1 MNISLTHQKK
11 GKFLLFFVFLLAS
24 FHLSYAQN
32 CSVNAGVPETI
43 CENDGTFTLSG
54 SSAGLV
60 QTGPTWTQVGGPS
73 VGINDTTN
81 LNTGIT
87 GLIGGNTYTFRL
99 SGVCTDGTS
108 LFQDVNITVEPIT
121 TSSAGASVASCPD
134 NSGTLTT
141 SANTPL
147 NAGET
152 GLWSIVGNNN
162 AGVVINT
169 PTSPTT
175 SLTLPENRAGVTILQ
190 WTITGPDYLPG
201 QFCESSSTMTVTN
214 YGGVQVVTAG
224 GDQNLD
230 NCYAVTQS
238 TTMAGSFGGNNINGQ
253 VGTWSFVSGPSAPN
267 FSDANA
273 NNTGVT
279 NLIEGV
285 YVFRW
290 SVSGPCAN
298 GEDTVTITV
307 DEATQDISTASI
319 QNNNIRFC
327 DASITTVTL
336 AGSQPQFT
344 GETITWTQTGGPI
357 VGINILNPN
366 SSTTQISGLDGSSTY
381 EFTYTIEN
389 SATLCDDTATATVR
403 YSTNPISILANPLE
417 GGADIVAVCGTTSV
431 DIPFST
437 TGNGSNTYSIISG
450 PSGSTLID
458 PATFINTGSTP
469 LNIDFDVE
477 GTYSILF
484 RRALSGTIQTGCDV
498 ATDAINVTVALT
510 PTSSNAGT
518 DQTLFCNIT
527 STDITGNVVAIGNSL
542 WSQISGPNT
551 ATIGSP
557 YARTTNVSNLIAGT
571 YVFQYGISG
580 GNACSPSAEDTVE
593 VIVSSNVAVATTAGT
608 DQTICFGAPTQ
619 LDGNAPPTSN
629 LVGTWTVD
637 TAPVGATIVFEDEND
652 PKTLV
657 SGLDDPDELYVF
669 LWTIANPNDVACPV
683 PGTDTVEIRTTLTEG
698 PTLADAGSDQ
708 CLGAGSSSV
717 TLDGNEPAGD
727 ETGTWTAV
735 PAVGIAFDDAN
746 QFDTDATI
754 TVEQSYVL
762 TWTIAKNTPGC
773 QSTSDDVEI
782 TIGANAIANAGL
794 DQTEC
799 QSVFIMDATGSV
811 GNSGIW
817 TQVSGPGG
825 YTFDDETSPT
835 AQVTFTFSGQYIFEW
850 TANNGTCSTDT
861 DQVVLN
867 VGIPSTTAVV
877 TTPTQTI
884 CSSTSITLD
893 GNPFDSNI
901 ETGYWTL
908 LSGAPNTPLFSN
920 VNDPNAMISGMVS
933 GTYIFRW
940 TIAGDSNCPTTF
952 ADKTVN
958 VFVPADAGPDLNF
971 CQVENFLLEATFGST
986 GTWTQISGPSVAT
999 ISQNP
1004 VDSNVAEIS
1013 NIVFGFPYTFQ
1024 FTTNYP
1030 GSTGCGNTSDQ
1041 VVVESSALPTILPD
1055 AGPDQLLCRGDLAIA
1070 DQTTLAGNIPPDD
1083 VDFAQWRF
1091 VEQPATS
1098 VAVITDD
1105 EDPLSTLT
1113 GLSVAGTYILEWN
1126 FESGNCFDTSDIVR
1140 IEVFDVPVANAGL
1153 DQNNACELDAQLA
1166 ADTPSGTAGGTWTLT
1181 GTPPG
1186 ETLTIDD
1193 PSSATSTVSNVT
1205 APGTY
1210 QLTWTVGYDGV
1221 TFPSPPSPSA
1231 CEPDSDTMEIVFTA
1245 TPPADP
1251 DAGPDDDLCLA
1262 VASQITINAV
1272 ASTALN
1278 KQWTQTAGPPGANIV
1293 SDNTETTI
1301 IDNLQEGTYEFTWTV
1316 DNGGGCSLFD
1326 TMELIVYDDPG
1337 VANAGPDQT
1346 LNQFSTVVLAADAAT
1361 AGIGTWTQ
1369 VSGPTTTVFEDENNP
1384 STEVFGVN
1392 SGTYVF
1398 EWTVSN
1404 GTCTLSSDTMEIS
1417 SVGLD
1422 LELTKSVLPV
1432 SANPGDTVTFTLDIF
1447 NNDASSASD
1456 ATGVGVRDAI
1466 PSGYT
1471 LVPGT
1476 ISNGGI
1482 FNVGDLSITW
1492 SNISILNGATASLT
1506 FDVTINDPTGAT
1518 DEYLNGAEITAND
1531 TFDIDSTVN
1540 NGLEGEDDQDSA
1552 EVSVNTSDL
1561 RLRKRI
1567 SSGSS
1572 STPNPGDTVV
1582 FELTVFNSGPDTAT
1596 NITIEDIV
1604 PSGYTITTVNDG
1616 GIESG
1621 GTISWDIA
1629 SLTGG
1634 NTTVTYEV
1642 TVNAPTG
1649 ALNEYVNTAQ
1659 ITAVDQ
1665 FDPDSAPNNDDGNQ
1679 SEDDEASVSIT
1690 TPEITDVELELLV
1703 NDASPTVGDVVTFT
1717 INLSNQQ
1724 GVDATGISVV
1734 NTIPAGYGSITAI
1747 DNSGVYNAGSGTITW
1762 SGLDVDLGT
1771 NSTILT
1777 FQATVL
1783 EPTGAVGEYTNVSEV
1798 TASDQFDID
1807 STPNNDTGNQSED
1820 DEGAV
1825 SITAPEVADLS
1836 ISKSVIVGGTTPN
1849 IGDALTFELII
1860 SNSGADNA
1868 TGVSVEDVLPVGFTL
1883 TAVNSGGS
1891 LAGNTATWSGLFIPS
1906 AGNIALTYQASVN
1919 TPTGAPGEYTN
1930 SAQIT
1935 SSNQFDPDSDP
1946 TVGPGADDL
1955 GDTIADDDETSL
1967 TITPQIANL
1976 SVDKSVS
1983 DATPD
1988 IGDTVTFTV
1997 QVDNAGPSIAT
2008 NVSIEDQVPSGYT
2021 IVGGSV
2027 SNDGIFNL
2035 GGSEVIWSLTDIP
2048 LTGETLTYQA
2058 TVNPP
2063 TGTLGEYE
2071 NIAQVTAVDQYDPN
2085 SAPNNDN
2092 GTQSEDDEDAQTVV
2106 PTAADLSL
2114 VKDISAASSATPNV
2128 GDTVIFELTITNA
2141 GTDTA
2146 TNIVL
2151 EDIVPSGYTLG
2162 TINNGGSAIAGTFLT
2177 WNIASL
2183 AVGSTTVSYEVT
2195 VNAPTGSTDEYLN
2208 TAEIAAVDQFDPD
2221 SDPGNDDGDQD
2232 EDDEDFFVVTPQV
2245 VDLELELLASNTTPD
2260 VGDTVTF
2267 TVNLSNLGDV
2277 SASGVSIENLVPP
2290 GYGSITGISNGGTF
2304 SFGTITWTGLNVPL
2318 GTNSTVLT
2326 FNAIVQTPTGALGEF
2341 THIAEVTASNQFDVD
2356 STPNN
2361 DTGNQSEDDEDAVTA
2376 APVQADLS
2384 LTKIVVDNDL
2394 TPNVGDEISFEIT
2407 VSNLGP
2413 ADATNVV
2420 VTDQLP
2426 TGFDYV
2432 LYSATAGI
2440 YNDTTG
2446 EWQVGTVAGG
2456 TSETIIIDVLVNAA
2470 GNYTNSAQITASDAF
2485 DIDSTPS
2492 NGVSTEDDQDEVVI
2506 NPQALVDI
2514 SLTKDVDNANP
2525 DVNTNVV
2532 FILTIA
2538 NAGPS
2543 DATSVEVTDLLPSGF
2558 AYVSDNGGGDYT
2570 SGTGIWD
2577 VGTLTSGATETLNIT
2592 ATVNVT
2598 GNYTNVAEVTAHDQP
2613 DNDSTPGNGVTAE
2626 DDQDDAA
2633 VNARPLVDIS
2643 VTKTADDLTP
2653 NVGDQIVFT
2662 VSVFNDGPNDATNV
2676 VVTDFLE
2683 SGYEFV
2689 SAVPS
2694 NGVYEPLNGS
2704 WTIGN
2709 LANTASETI
2718 VITANVLPNG
2728 DYTNIA
2734 ELTDLTE
2741 TDIDSEPANNDDTE
2755 DDQQTIEPIPVLVS
2769 DLVLRKSV
2777 DILSPLVGEEVI
2789 FNISIT
2795 NNGPSDV
2802 TGVEVLDLLPT
2813 GYTYVSNNR
2822 TAGVYIP
2829 ATGIWELNGMI
2840 PNGTT
2845 ETMNIVAIVNPTG
2858 DYFNVTEVFS
2868 SSNLDPNSIPNNNNI
2883 FENDQDSAGTTPIPS
2898 ADLTLDKSVDNE
2910 FPDVGSNVTFS
2921 VTLTNEGPSD
2931 ATGVVVSD
2939 VLPSGYTYISDDSGG
2954 TYSSVSGLWN
2964 VGSVAGGNNVILN
2977 VTAQVNATGNYVN
2990 SAEVTTSI
2998 QLDPDSTP
3006 GNNILSEDDQDEQ
3019 STTPRAVTDI
3029 SVTKMADNLSP
3040 LVGDQ
3045 IVFTVTVNNAGP
3057 NDASGLVIED
3067 ALASGYSF
3075 VSATTSAG
3083 IYDGITGGW
3092 ALSTIANGASET
3104 LQITALVLSSGDY
3117 RNTAEL
3123 IALDTF
3129 DPDSTP
3135 DNKLN
3140 SEDDQDTVVPVP
3152 DGLADLSL
3160 TKVVDNPTPNVG
3172 DVVEF
3177 TLNVNN
3183 NGSSDATGVV
3193 ITDLLPSGY
3202 TYQSHITTAGI
3213 YDSNA
3218 GIWNINGTIL
3228 NQSTETLV
3236 MLTTVNTPTGTIDEY
3251 LNVATISAS
3260 DLSDPDSNPNQGI
3273 DVDDLSDGLNDDDE
3287 AIAFVTPQTTDIA
3300 VTKTVDNNSPN
3311 IGDQVVFTITVTNQG
3326 NLAATNIGV
3335 EEQLPSGFRLITS
3348 QASTGVYDEISGFWE
3363 IEDLDV
3369 LGTAGLQ
3376 LTVEVLDVNDYVN
3389 TASLAFVD
3397 QLDTNTANDSDQAS
3411 VEPSCLT
3418 IYNEFSP
3425 NGDGVNEFFKI
3436 DCISRYPN
3444 NVLQVYNRWGNI
3456 VYEQRSYSN
3465 DWDGTSNGRATVQ
3478 KGDLLPVG
3486 TYYYVLD
3493 LGDGSEPRT
3502 DWLYINR

>member
-1 MNISLTHQKK
+1 MNTLLTHQKK
-11 GKFLLFFVFLLAS
+11 GKLLLFFVFLLTS
-24 FHLSYAQN
+24 FQLSYAQN
-32 CSVNAGVPETI
+32 CSVNAGIPETI

-54 SSAGLV
+54 SSSGLV
-60 QTGPTWTQVGGPS
+60 QSGPTWSQVGGPS
-73 VGINDTTN
+73 VIINDTSN

-87 GLIGGNTYTFRL
+87 GLVGGNTYTFRL
-99 SGVCTDGTS
+99 SATCTDGTS
-108 LFQDVNITVEPIT
+108 QFQDVDITVEPIT
-121 TSSAGASVASCPD
+121 ISNAGSDIASCPD
-134 NSGTLTT
+134 NTGAITT
-141 SANTPL
+141 NANTPL

-152 GLWSIVGNNN
+152 GQWSVVGSND
-162 AGVVINT
+162 AGVIINS

-175 SLTLPENRAGVTILQ
+175 SLTLPETNAGSTTLQ
-190 WTITGPDYLPG
+190 WTITGADYAPG
-201 QFCESSSTMTVTN
+201 QFCESSSTITVTN
-214 YGGVQVVTAG
+214 YGGVPAVSAG

-238 TTMAGSFGGNNINGQ
+238 TTMSGSFGGNNINGQ
-253 VGTWSFVSGPSAPN
+253 VGIWSFVSGPSTPS
-267 FSDANA
+267 FSNANA
-273 NNTGVT
+273 NNTNVSG
-279 NLIEGV
+279 LIEGV

-290 SVSGPCAN
+290 SVSGPCAS
-298 GEDTVTITV
+298 GEDTMTITV
-307 DEATQDISTASI
+307 AEATQDISPASI
-319 QNNNIRFC
+319 QDNNIRFC
-327 DASITTVTL
+327 DAGITTVTL
-336 AGSQPQFT
+336 AGSQPLFT
-344 GETITWTQTGGPI
+344 GETVTWTQTGGPLA
-357 VGINILNPN
+357 GINILNPN

-381 EFTYTIEN
+381 EFTYTITN
-389 SATLCDDTATATVR
+389 AATLCDDSATATVR
-403 YSTNPISILANPLE
+403 YSTNPVSISANPAG
-417 GGADIVAVCGTTSV
+417 GGADIVAICGVTSV

-437 TGNGSNTYSIISG
+437 TGNGTNTYSIING
-450 PSGSTLID
+450 PSGSTLVD
-458 PATFINTGSTP
+458 ASTFTNTGSTP

-477 GTYSILF
+477 GTYTILL
-484 RRALSGTIQTGCDV
+484 RRTLSGTIQTGCDV
-498 ATDAINVTVALT
+498 ATDAINVTIALA
-510 PTSSNAGT
+510 PTASNAGT
-518 DQTLFCNIT
+518 DQTLACNIT
-527 STDITGNVVAIGNSL
+527 DTDITGNVVTIGNSL
-542 WSQISGPNT
+542 WSQISGPNS

-580 GNACSPSAEDTVE
+580 GNACAPSAEDTVE
-593 VIVSSNVAVATTAGT
+593 ITVSSNVAVATAAGT

-637 TAPVGATIVFEDEND
+637 TAPVGATIVFDDEND

-657 SGLDDPDELYVF
+657 SGLDDPNETYIF
-669 LWTIANPNDVACPV
+669 LWTIANPNDITCPT
-683 PGTDTVEIRTTLTEG
+683 PGTDTVTINTSATQG
-698 PTLADAGSDQ
+698 PTLADAGPDQ
-708 CLGAGSSSV
+708 CLGVGSTSV
-717 TLDGNEPAGD
+717 TLAGNQPAGD

-735 PAVGIAFDDAN
+735 PAVGIAFDNPN

-754 TVEQSYVL
+754 TIEQSYIL
-762 TWTIAKNTPGC
+762 TWTLEKTAPGC
-773 QSTSDDVEI
+773 QATTDDVEI
-782 TIGANAIANAGL
+782 TIGANAVSNAGL
-794 DQTEC
+794 DQTAC
-799 QSVFIMDATGSV
+799 QSIFTMDATASV

-825 YTFDDETSPT
+825 FSIDDETSPT
-835 AQVTFTFSGQYIFEW
+835 AQITFSFSGQYIFEW
-850 TANNGTCSTDT
+850 TANNGSCSTDT
-861 DQVVLN
+861 DQVTLN
-867 VGIPSTTAVV
+867 VGIPPTTAAV
-877 TTPTQTI
+877 TTPIETI
-884 CSSTSITLD
+884 CSSTTITLD

-908 LSGAPNTPLFSN
+908 LSGAPNTPTFSD
-920 VNDPNAMISGMVS
+920 VNDPNAMITGMVS
-933 GTYIFRW
+933 GTYTFRW

-958 VFVPADAGPDLNF
+958 VFVPADAGPDLDF

-986 GTWTQISGPSVAT
+986 GTWVQTFGPGVGVIPGTPAT
-999 ISQNP
+999 ITQNP
-1004 VDSNVAEIS
+1004 SDSNVAEVS
-1013 NIVFGFPYTFQ
+1013 NIELGRVYRFQ

-1030 GSTGCGNTSDQ
+1030 GATGCGNTSDEVQ
-1041 VVVESSALPTILPD
+1041 VESSGLPTILPD
-1055 AGPDQLLCRGDLAIA
+1055 AGPDQLLCLGDLVVPN
-1070 DQTTLAGNIPPDD
+1070 QTTLAGNTPPDD
-1083 VDFAQWRF
+1083 VDIARWSFL
-1091 VEQPATS
+1091 EEPAGS
-1098 VAVITDD
+1098 VAVITNDQN
-1105 EDPLSTLT
+1105 ENSTIT
-1113 GLSVAGTYILEWN
+1113 GLSVAGSYILEWN
-1126 FESGNCFDTSDIVR
+1126 FQSGNCSNTADIIR
-1140 IEVFDVPVANAGL
+1140 IQVFDAPSIANAGP
-1153 DQNNACELDAQLA
+1153 DQATACQSEVQLNADVP
-1166 ADTPSGTAGGTWTLT
+1166 TSGTGTWTFTTDPSGGAAVIDNPNSPTSTLSNITAT
-1181 GTPPG
+1181 GTY
-1186 ETLTIDD
+1186 
-1193 PSSATSTVSNVT
+1193 V
-1205 APGTY
+1205 
-1210 QLTWTVGYDGV
+1210 LTWTVAHNGI
-1221 TFPSPPSPSA
+1221 TFVDSPSA
-1231 CEPDSDTMEIVFTA
+1231 CDPSSDTVNITF
-1245 TPPADP
+1245 PADAP
-1251 DAGPDDDLCLA
+1251 STADAGPDQEFCA
-1262 VASQITINAV
+1262 VTQTNMAAAAILVGTG
-1272 ASTALN
+1272 T
-1278 KQWTQTAGPPGANIV
+1278 WTQTAGPGFGGTPGTPANIV
-1293 SDNTETTI
+1293 APNSETTL
-1301 IDNLQEGTYEFTWTV
+1301 IDTLEPGTYEFTWTV
-1316 DNGGGCSLFD
+1316 VNGGCTFTD
-1326 TMELIVYDDPG
+1326 TMEVIIYADPISTDAG
-1337 VANAGPDQT
+1337 VDQS
-1346 LNQFSTVVLAADAAT
+1346 LNQFSTVTLAADPAL
-1361 AGIGTWTQ
+1361 AGTGTWTQ
-1369 VSGPTTTVFEDENNP
+1369 ISGPTTAGFVNENDPN
-1384 STEVFGVN
+1384 TEVFGAN
-1392 SGTYVF
+1392 SGVYVF
-1398 EWTVSN
+1398 QWTVSN
-1404 GTCTLSSDTMEIS
+1404 GTCTPVSDTVQIS
-1417 SVGLD
+1417 LIGID

-1432 SANPGDTVTFTLDIF
+1432 SANPGDTVTFTIDVF
-1447 NNDASSASD
+1447 NNDASTASD
-1456 ATGVGVRDAI
+1456 ASGVTVRDVI
-1466 PSGYT
+1466 PSGYA

-1476 ISNGGI
+1476 VSNSGVYNI
-1482 FNVGDLSITW
+1482 GDLSITW
-1492 SNISILNGATASLT
+1492 SNLSILNGATTSLT
-1506 FDVTINDPTGAT
+1506 FDAT
-1518 DEYLNGAEITAND
+1518 VNSSGDYVNTAEITAND

-1540 NGLEGEDDQDSA
+1540 NGLAGEDDQDSA
-1552 EVSVNTSDL
+1552 EVTITSADL
-1561 RLRKRI
+1561 SLSKDI
-1567 SSGSS
+1567 SAASS
-1572 STPNPGDTVV
+1572 LTPNVGDTVV
-1582 FELTVFNSGPDTAT
+1582 FELTITNAGPDTAT
-1596 NITIEDIV
+1596 NITLEDAV
-1604 PSGYTITTVNDG
+1604 PSGFNIGTINNGGVN
-1616 GIESG
+1616 SG
-1621 GTISWDIA
+1621 GTINWNIA
-1629 SLTGG
+1629 SLAVGT
-1634 NTTVTYEV
+1634 TTVSYEV

-1649 ALNEYVNTAQ
+1649 ASNEYVNTAE
-1659 ITAVDQ
+1659 ITAADQ
-1665 FDPDSAPNNDDGNQ
+1665 FDPNSTPSNDDGDQ
-1679 SEDDEASVSIT
+1679 SEDDEDSVS
-1690 TPEITDVELELLV
+1690 
-1703 NDASPTVGDVVTFT
+1703 
-1717 INLSNQQ
+1717 
-1724 GVDATGISVV
+1724 
-1734 NTIPAGYGSITAI
+1734 
-1747 DNSGVYNAGSGTITW
+1747 
-1762 SGLDVDLGT
+1762 
-1771 NSTILT
+1771 LT
-1777 FQATVL
+1777 
-1783 EPTGAVGEYTNVSEV
+1783 VSE
-1798 TASDQFDID
+1798 
-1807 STPNNDTGNQSED
+1807 E
-1820 DEGAV
+1820 
-1825 SITAPEVADLS
+1825 ADLS
-1836 ISKSVIVGGTTPN
+1836 IAKSIIVGSTTPN
-1849 IGDALTFELII
+1849 VGDTITFELIL
-1860 SNSGADNA
+1860 SNTGPNNA
-1868 TGVSVEDVLPVGFTL
+1868 TGVAVEDVLPIGFTL
-1883 TAVNSGGS
+1883 GAVNGGGAA
-1891 LAGNTATWSGLFIPS
+1891 LGNMASWTGLFVPS
-1906 AGNIALTYQASVN
+1906 GGNIALTYQASVN

-1935 SSNQFDPDSDP
+1935 ASNQFDPDSDP
-1946 TVGPGADDL
+1946 TVGSGADDL
-1955 GDTIADDDETSL
+1955 GDTIADDDETGL
-1967 TITPQIANL
+1967 TITPQVANL
-1976 SVDKSVS
+1976 SMDKSVS
-1983 DATPD
+1983 DSTPD
-1988 IGDTVTFTV
+1988 IGDTITFTV

-2008 NVSIEDQVPSGYT
+2008 NVTIEDQVPSGYA

-2027 SNDGIFNL
+2027 SDGGIFNL
-2035 GGSEVIWSLTDIP
+2035 GGSEVIWTLTNIP
-2048 LTGETLTYQA
+2048 LTGATLTYQA

-2071 NIAQVTAVDQYDPN
+2071 NIVQVTAADQYDPN
-2085 SAPNNDN
+2085 STPNNDT

-2114 VKDISAASSATPNV
+2114 VKDISVASSATSNV

-2141 GTDTA
+2141 GPDTA

-2183 AVGSTTVSYEVT
+2183 AVGATTVSYEVT
-2195 VNAPTGSTDEYLN
+2195 VNAPTGTTDEYLN

-2221 SDPGNDDGDQD
+2221 SDAGNDDGDQD

-2245 VDLELELLASNTTPD
+2245 VDLELEILASNTTPD
-2260 VGDTVTF
+2260 VGDVVTF
-2267 TVNLSNLGDV
+2267 TINLSNLGDV
-2277 SASGVSIENLVPP
+2277 AASGVSIENLVPP
-2290 GYGSITGISNGGTF
+2290 GYGSISGISNGGTF
-2304 SFGTITWTGLNVPL
+2304 SFVSDIITWTGLAVPL
-2318 GTNSTVLT
+2318 GTNTTVLT
-2326 FNAIVQTPTGALGEF
+2326 FNATVLTPTGAVGEF
-2341 THIAEVTASNQFDVD
+2341 THIAEVTASDQYDVD

-2361 DTGNQSEDDEDAVTA
+2361 DTGSQSEDDEDAVTA

-2407 VSNLGP
+2407 VSNIGP

-2456 TSETIIIDVLVNAA
+2456 TSETIIIDVLVNAS
-2470 GNYTNSAQITASDAF
+2470 GNYTNTAQITASDAF

-2492 NGVSTEDDQDEVVI
+2492 NGVLAEDDQDDVTI
-2506 NPQALVDI
+2506 TPTALIDL
-2514 SLTKDVDNANP
+2514 SLTKDVDNSNP
-2525 DVNTNVV
+2525 DVNSNVV
-2532 FILTIA
+2532 FTLTVA
-2538 NAGPS
+2538 NSGPS

-2558 AYVSDNGGGDYT
+2558 AYVLDDGGGDYT
-2570 SGTGIWD
+2570 SGTGVWD
-2577 VGTLTSGATETLNIT
+2577 VGSLISGATETLNIT

-2598 GNYTNVAEVTAHDQP
+2598 GNYTNVAEVTAHDQA
-2613 DNDSTPGNGVTAE
+2613 DSDSTPNNGVAGE
-2626 DDQDDAA
+2626 DDQDDAV

-2662 VSVFNDGPNDATNV
+2662 VSVLNDGPNDATNV

-2709 LANTASETI
+2709 LANGASETI

-2777 DILSPLVGEEVI
+2777 DVLSPLVGEEVI

-2802 TGVEVLDLLPT
+2802 TGVEVLDLLPS

-2829 ATGIWELNGMI
+2829 ATGIWELNGVI

-2845 ETMNIVAIVNPTG
+2845 ETLNIVATVNPTG

-2883 FENDQDSAGTTPIPS
+2883 FENDQDSAGTTPIPA
-2898 ADLTLDKSVDNE
+2898 ADLALDKTVDNE

-2921 VTLTNEGPSD
+2921 VTITNEGPSD

-2954 TYSSVSGLWN
+2954 TYSSASGLWN
-2964 VGSVAGGNNVILN
+2964 VGSVTGGNSAVLN

-2990 SAEVTTSI
+2990 SAEVITSI

-3006 GNNILSEDDQDEQ
+3006 GNNVLIEDDQDEQ
-3019 STTPRAVTDI
+3019 STSPRAVTDI
-3029 SVTKMADNLSP
+3029 SVTKTADNLSP

-3045 IVFTVTVNNAGP
+3045 IVFTVTVNNSGP

-3075 VSATTSAG
+3075 VSATTSSG

-3092 ALSTIANGASET
+3092 ALATIANGASET

-3160 TKVVDNPTPNVG
+3160 TKTVNNGTPNVG

-3213 YDSNA
+3213 YDFNA

-3236 MLTTVNTPTGTIDEY
+3236 VLATVNTPSGTIDEY
-3251 LNVATISAS
+3251 LNVAIISAS

-3273 DVDDLSDGLNDDDE
+3273 DVDDLSDGLDDDDE

-3326 NLAATNIGV
+3326 SVAATNIGI
-3335 EEQLPSGFRLITS
+3335 EEQLPSGFRLITT
-3348 QASTGVYDEISGFWE
+3348 QASVGAYDEISGFWE
-3363 IEDLDV
+3363 IENLDI
-3369 LGTAGLQ
+3369 LGTSSLQ
-3376 LTVEVLDVNDYVN
+3376 LTVEVLDINDYVN

-3397 QLDTNTANDSDQAS
+3397 QLDVNTANDSDQAS

-3456 VYEQRSYSN
+3456 VYEQRSYNN
-3465 DWDGTSNGRATVQ
+3465 DWDGTSTGRATVQ

>member
-1 MNISLTHQKK
+1 MNILLTHQKTRN
-11 GKFLLFFVFLLAS
+11 FLLFFVFLLAS
-24 FHLSYAQN
+24 FQLSYAQN
-32 CSVNAGVPETI
+32 CSVNAGIPETI

-54 SSAGLV
+54 STAGLV
-60 QTGPTWTQVGGPS
+60 QSGPTWSQIGGPS
-73 VGINDTTN
+73 IIINDTSN

-87 GLIGGNTYTFRL
+87 GLVGGNTYTFRL

-108 LFQDVNITVEPIT
+108 LFQDVDITVEPIT
-121 TSSAGASVASCPD
+121 AANAGSDVASCPD
-134 NSGTLTT
+134 NTGTITT
-141 SANTPL
+141 NANTPL

-162 AGVVINT
+162 AGVIINT
-169 PTSPTT
+169 STSPTT
-175 SLTLPENRAGVTILQ
+175 SLTLPENIAGVTTLQ
-190 WTITGPDYLPG
+190 WTITGLDYLPG

-214 YGGVQVVTAG
+214 YGGVSIVSAG
-224 GDQNLD
+224 GDQILD

-238 TTMAGSFGGNNINGQ
+238 TTMTGSFGGDNINGQ
-253 VGTWSFVSGPSAPN
+253 VGTWSFVSGPNNPD
-267 FSDANA
+267 FSNANA
-273 NNTGVT
+273 NNTGVS

-298 GEDTVTITV
+298 GEDTMTITV
-307 DEATQDISTASI
+307 AEATQDISNASI

-344 GETITWTQTGGPI
+344 GETITWTQTVGPTI
-357 VGINILNPN
+357 GINILNPN
-366 SSTTQISGLDGSSTY
+366 SSTTQITGLDGSSTY

-389 SATLCDDTATATVR
+389 AITLCDDSATATIR
-403 YSTNPISILANPLE
+403 YSTNPISITANPAG
-417 GGADIVAVCGTTSV
+417 GGADIVAVCGATSV

-437 TGNGSNTYSIISG
+437 TGNGTNTYSIVSG
-450 PSGSTLID
+450 PSGSALIN
-458 PATFINTGSTP
+458 PSSFANTGSTP

-477 GTYSILF
+477 GTYTILF
-484 RRALSGTIQTGCDV
+484 RRAVSGTIQTGCDV

-510 PTSSNAGT
+510 PTASNAGT
-518 DQTLFCNIT
+518 NQTLACNIT
-527 STDITGNVVAIGNSL
+527 DTDITGNVVAIGNSL

-551 ATIGSP
+551 AAIGSP

-580 GNACSPSAEDTVE
+580 GNACSPAAEDTVE
-593 VIVSSNVAVATTAGT
+593 IVVSSNVAIATAAGT

-629 LVGTWTVD
+629 LAGTWTVD

-657 SGLDDPDELYVF
+657 SGLDDPNETYIF
-669 LWTIANPNDVACPV
+669 LWTIANPNDITCPT
-683 PGTDTVEIRTTLTEG
+683 PGTDTVTINTSATQG
-698 PTLADAGSDQ
+698 PTLADAGPDQ
-708 CLGAGSSSV
+708 CLGIGSTTITLAG
-717 TLDGNEPAGD
+717 NQPAGD
-727 ETGTWTAV
+727 ETGTWTSV
-735 PAVGIAFDDAN
+735 PALGIAFDDAN
-746 QFDTDATI
+746 QFDTDVTVTI
-754 TVEQSYVL
+754 EQSYIL
-762 TWTIAKNTPGC
+762 TWTIEKTALGC
-773 QSTSDDVEI
+773 QATTDDVEI
-782 TIGANAIANAGL
+782 TIGANAAANAGL

-799 QSVFIMDATGSV
+799 QSIFVMDATGSV

-817 TQVSGPGG
+817 TQITGPGG
-825 YTFDDETSPT
+825 FSFDDDTSPT
-835 AQVTFTFSGQYIFEW
+835 AQITFSFSGQYIFEW

-877 TTPTQTI
+877 TTATETI

-908 LSGAPNTPLFSN
+908 LSGAPNTPSFSN
-920 VNDPNAMISGMVS
+920 VNDPNAMITGMVS
-933 GTYIFRW
+933 GTYVFRW

-958 VFVPADAGPDLNF
+958 VFVPADAGPDLDF

-986 GTWTQISGPSVAT
+986 GTWVQTFGPGVGVIPGTPAT

-1004 VDSNVAEIS
+1004 SDSNVAEVS
-1013 NIVFGFPYTFQ
+1013 NIELGRVYRFQ

-1030 GSTGCGNTSDQ
+1030 GSTGCGNTSDEVQ
-1041 VVVESSALPTILPD
+1041 VESSALPTILPD
-1055 AGPDQLLCRGDLAIA
+1055 AGPDQVLCRGDLAVA
-1070 DQTTLAGNIPPDD
+1070 NETTLAGNIPPDD
-1083 VDFAQWRF
+1083 VDIARWSFL
-1091 VEQPATS
+1091 EQPAGS
-1098 VAVITDD
+1098 VAVITNDQN
-1105 EDPLSTLT
+1105 ENSTIT

-1126 FESGNCFDTSDIVR
+1126 FQSGNCSNTADTIR
-1140 IEVFDVPVANAGL
+1140 IEVFDVPVADAGP

-1166 ADTPSGTAGGTWTLT
+1166 ANAPLGAAGGTWTLT
-1181 GTPPG
+1181 GTPVG

-1193 PSSATSTVSNVT
+1193 PNSPTSTISNVT
-1205 APGTY
+1205 ALGTY
-1210 QLTWTVGYDGV
+1210 ELTWTVGYENV
-1221 TFPSPPSPSA
+1221 IFPSPPSPSA
-1231 CEPDSDTMEIVFTA
+1231 CEPVSDIMEIIFTA
-1245 TPPADP
+1245 TPPSNAE
-1251 DAGPDDDLCLA
+1251 AGPNQELCA
-1262 VASQITINAV
+1262 ATQTNMA
-1272 ASTALN
+1272 ATALLVGTGT
-1278 KQWTQTAGPPGANIV
+1278 WTQTAGPGFGGAPGTLANIATPN
-1293 SDNTETTI
+1293 SETTL
-1301 IDNLQEGTYEFTWTV
+1301 IDTLESGTYEFTWTV
-1316 DNGGGCSLFD
+1316 VNGGCSFAD
-1326 TMELIVYDDPG
+1326 TIEVVIYADPISTDAG
-1337 VANAGPDQT
+1337 VNQS
-1346 LNQFSTVVLAADAAT
+1346 LNQFSTVTLAADAAI

-1369 VSGPTTTVFEDENNP
+1369 VSGPTAVGFVNENDPN
-1384 STEVFGVN
+1384 TEVFGAN
-1392 SGTYVF
+1392 SGIYVF

-1404 GTCTLSSDTMEIS
+1404 GTCAPVSDTIEVSLI
-1417 SVGLD
+1417 GID
-1422 LELTKSVLPV
+1422 LELSKSVLPT
-1432 SANPGDTVTFTLDIF
+1432 SANPGDTVTFTLDVF
-1447 NNDASSASD
+1447 NNDASSVSD
-1456 ATGVGVRDAI
+1456 ATGVSVRDVI

-1476 ISNGGI
+1476 VSNGGI
-1482 FNVGDLSITW
+1482 YNIGDLSITW
-1492 SNISILNGATASLT
+1492 SNLSILNGATTSLT
-1506 FDVTINDPTGAT
+1506 FDVTVNASGDYINT
-1518 DEYLNGAEITAND
+1518 AEITAND

-1540 NGLEGEDDQDSA
+1540 NGLAGEDDQNTA
-1552 EVSVNTSDL
+1552 EVTITSAD
-1561 RLRKRI
+1561 I
-1567 SSGSS
+1567 SLSKDISASS
-1572 STPNPGDTVV
+1572 SLTPNIGDTVV
-1582 FELTVFNSGPDTAT
+1582 FELTITNAGPDTAT
-1596 NITIEDIV
+1596 NITLEDIV
-1604 PSGYTITTVNDG
+1604 PSGFTIGTINNG
-1616 GIESG
+1616 GSESG
-1621 GTISWDIA
+1621 GTISWNIA
-1629 SLTGG
+1629 SLAAGT
-1634 NTTVTYEV
+1634 TTVSYEV

-1649 ALNEYVNTAQ
+1649 ASNEYVNTAE
-1659 ITAVDQ
+1659 ITAADQ
-1665 FDPDSAPNNDDGNQ
+1665 FDPNSAPGNDDGNQ
-1679 SEDDEASVSIT
+1679 SEDDEDSVS
-1690 TPEITDVELELLV
+1690 L
-1703 NDASPTVGDVVTFT
+1703 
-1717 INLSNQQ
+1717 
-1724 GVDATGISVV
+1724 
-1734 NTIPAGYGSITAI
+1734 
-1747 DNSGVYNAGSGTITW
+1747 
-1762 SGLDVDLGT
+1762 
-1771 NSTILT
+1771 
-1777 FQATVL
+1777 TVL
-1783 EPTGAVGEYTNVSEV
+1783 EE
-1798 TASDQFDID
+1798 
-1807 STPNNDTGNQSED
+1807 
-1820 DEGAV
+1820 
-1825 SITAPEVADLS
+1825 ADLS
-1836 ISKSVIVGGTTPN
+1836 IAKNIIVGLITPN
-1849 IGDALTFELII
+1849 IGDTLTFELVI
-1860 SNSGADNA
+1860 SNSGPNNA
-1868 TGVSVEDVLPVGFTL
+1868 TGVSVEDVLPAGFTL

-1891 LAGNTATWSGLFIPS
+1891 LAGNTASWSGLFIPS
-1906 AGNIALTYQASVN
+1906 GGTTALTYQASVN
-1919 TPTGAPGEYTN
+1919 IPTGAPGEYTN
-1930 SAQIT
+1930 SAQIIA
-1935 SSNQFDPDSDP
+1935 SDQFDPDSDP

-1955 GDTIADDDETSL
+1955 GDTITDDDETSL
-1967 TITPQIANL
+1967 TITPQVANL

-1983 DATPD
+1983 DTTPD

-1997 QVDNAGPSIAT
+1997 QVDNAGPNAAS
-2008 NVSIEDQVPSGYT
+2008 NVTIEDQIPSGYV

-2027 SNDGIFNL
+2027 SNGGIFNL
-2035 GGSEVIWSLTDIP
+2035 GGSEVIWTLTNIP
-2048 LTGETLTYQA
+2048 LTGTTLTYQA

-2063 TGTLGEYE
+2063 TGTPREYE
-2071 NIAQVTAVDQYDPN
+2071 NIVEITAADQYDPN
-2085 SAPNNDN
+2085 STPNNDT

-2106 PTAADLSL
+2106 PTATDLSL
-2114 VKDISAASSATPNV
+2114 VKDISVASSATPNV

-2141 GTDTA
+2141 GPDTA

-2195 VNAPTGSTDEYLN
+2195 VNAPIGTIDEYLN

-2245 VDLELELLASNTTPD
+2245 VDLELEILASNTTPG
-2260 VGDTVTF
+2260 VGDVVNF
-2267 TVNLSNLGDV
+2267 TINLSNLGDV
-2277 SASGVSIENLVPP
+2277 GASGVSIENLVPP

-2304 SFGTITWTGLNVPL
+2304 NFGSGIITWTGLNVPL

-2326 FNAIVQTPTGALGEF
+2326 FNAIVQAPTGALGEF

-2376 APVQADLS
+2376 APIQADLS

-2407 VSNLGP
+2407 VSNFGP

-2456 TSETIIIDVLVNAA
+2456 TSETIIIDVLVNAT
-2470 GNYTNSAQITASDAF
+2470 GNYTNTAQITASDAF

-2492 NGVSTEDDQDEVVI
+2492 NGVSTEDDQDQVVI

-2532 FILTIA
+2532 FTLTVA

-2543 DATSVEVTDLLPSGF
+2543 DATSVEITDLLPSGF
-2558 AYVSDNGGGDYT
+2558 TYVSDNGGGDYT
-2570 SGTGIWD
+2570 SGTGVWD
-2577 VGTLTSGATETLNIT
+2577 VGALSSGATETLNIT
-2592 ATVNVT
+2592 AAVNVT
-2598 GNYTNVAEVTAHDQP
+2598 GNYTNIAEVTAHDQQ
-2613 DNDSTPGNGVTAE
+2613 DSDSTPNNGVAGE
-2626 DDQDDAA
+2626 DDQDDAV

-2709 LANTASETI
+2709 LANGASETI

-2755 DDQQTIEPIPVLVS
+2755 DDQQTIEPVPVLVS

-2845 ETMNIVAIVNPTG
+2845 ETMNIVATVNPTG

-2898 ADLTLDKSVDNE
+2898 ADLALDKSVDNE

-2921 VTLTNEGPSD
+2921 VTLINEGPSD

-2954 TYSSVSGLWN
+2954 AYSSASGLWN
-2964 VGSVAGGNNVILN
+2964 VGSVTGGNNVVLN

-2998 QLDPDSTP
+2998 QLDPDSSP
-3006 GNNILSEDDQDEQ
+3006 GNNILTEDDQDEQ

-3029 SVTKMADNLSP
+3029 SVTKIADNLSP

-3075 VSATTSAG
+3075 VSATTSSG

-3092 ALSTIANGASET
+3092 ALSNIANGASET

-3160 TKVVDNPTPNVG
+3160 TKTVDNPTPNVG

-3193 ITDLLPSGY
+3193 ITDLLPLGY

-3213 YDSNA
+3213 YDSNI
-3218 GIWNINGTIL
+3218 GVWNINGTIL

-3236 MLTTVNTPTGTIDEY
+3236 VLATVNTPTGITDEY
-3251 LNVATISAS
+3251 LNVAMISAS
-3260 DLSDPDSNPNQGI
+3260 DLADPDSSPNQGI
-3273 DVDDLSDGLNDDDE
+3273 DVDDLSDGLDDDDE

-3311 IGDQVVFTITVTNQG
+3311 IGDQVVFTITLANQG
-3326 NLAATNIGV
+3326 SVAATNIGI
-3335 EEQLPSGFRLITS
+3335 EEQLPSGFRLITT
-3348 QASTGVYDEISGFWE
+3348 QASAGVYDEVSGFWE
-3363 IEDLDV
+3363 IEDLDA
-3369 LGTAGLQ
+3369 LGTANLQ
-3376 LTVEVLDVNDYVN
+3376 LTVEVLDINDYVN

-3397 QLDTNTANDSDQAS
+3397 QLDVNTANDSDQAA

-3456 VYEQRSYSN
+3456 VYEQRSYNN